1 MPIGTVLIVDDSKTS
16 RRLLRNI
23 LEKNN
28 FEVLG
33 EAENGEEGWMQFR
46 KLNPDIITMDITMP
60 KMDGIEALSLIHRDD
75 AHAKVIMITAAG
87 QNEKMVEA
95 IRRGA
100 YDFITKPL
108 DEEKVI
114 KVMIDAIED
123 GK

>member
-1 MPIGTVLIVDDSKTS
+1 MSIARVLIVDDSKTS
-16 RRLLRNI
+16 RKLLRSI
-23 LEKNN
+23 LENGN
-28 FEVLG
+28 FEVIG
-33 EAENGEEGWMQFR
+33 EAVDGEEGWLQS
-46 KLNPDIITMDITMP
+46 KELKPDIVTMDITMP